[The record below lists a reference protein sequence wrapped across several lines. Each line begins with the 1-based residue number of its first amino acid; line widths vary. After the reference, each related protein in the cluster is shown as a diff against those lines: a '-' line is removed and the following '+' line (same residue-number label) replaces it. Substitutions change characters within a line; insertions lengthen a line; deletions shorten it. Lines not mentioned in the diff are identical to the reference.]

1 MTVEEQISLLIPAY
15 LRGELTDSER
25 QHVEKHAAENPE
37 IAADIE
43 FQKALKSAL
52 SPDQGD
58 FTADETGWARL
69 SNAMDSDSDLAVKT
83 TPNYWRY
90 AAAILAVCT
99 IAQGGLLSTK
109 ALDKDRDVQAAQ
121 YVTVSEAPETAIS
134 AKFGFK
140 SDALTADL
148 TRSLQAV
155 DGIVIDGP
163 SSLGLY
169 RVGFK
174 SEKACLTA
182 VEKLAKEPSIVETV
196 SACE

>member
-1 MTVEEQISLLIPAY
+1 MQRITPTLRQIS
-15 LRGELTDSER
+15 
-25 QHVEKHAAENPE
+25 
-37 IAADIE
+37 
-43 FQKALKSAL
+43 
-52 SPDQGD
+52 
-58 FTADETGWARL
+58 
-69 SNAMDSDSDLAVKT
+69 VKT

-99 IAQGGLLSTK
+99 VAQGGLLSTK
-109 ALDKDRDVQAAQ
+109 VLDEDRDAQAAQ

-140 SDALTADL
+140 SDAMTADL

-155 DGIVIDGP
+155 DGTVVDGP

-169 RVGFK
+169 TVGFK
-174 SEKACLTA
+174 SEKACLMA
-182 VEKLAKEPSIVETV
+182 VDRLAMKPSIVETV